1 MLINYRPLSI
11 CLFSLALFACQSTSP
26 PDWYSTPPTN
36 EPDYLVSVGQ
46 GRSLEQAKKT
56 ALNQINAQL
65 WTQID
70 STFTSRDVYQSHG
83 SNSTSNSLI
92 DNKINSRT
100 TTVSFADIEY
110 PLVDKNDIGYYVQA
124 KVKRESVIKQ
134 LQMDIRQTD
143 ARAKQQLAKFQH
155 QDSLVWWLENREL
168 TSQSELISVRQ
179 AMLRS
184 MSVDDIPTALSV
196 NQLIS
201 KISEVQSN
209 LVIRFINSKS
219 DQKSAELLADQF
231 SLERLKTTAKSSSQ
245 VTHIL
250 RMDTEL
256 RQSRVGDAYVS
267 TQITTLKLQGRK
279 GNTLASNEIISSG
292 NSLSNY
298 ALSKEGAQRHFSE
311 IVGNQGLWSSLGIK

>member
-11 CLFSLALFACQSTSP
+11 CLFSLALFACKSTSP
-26 PDWYSTPPTN
+26 PEWYSAPPTN

-56 ALNQINAQL
+56 ALNQINALL

-70 STFTSRDVYQSHG
+70 STFASRDVYQSRG
-83 SNSTSNSLI
+83 SNSTSNSLV

-100 TTVSFADIEY
+100 ATVSFTDIEY
-110 PLVDKNDIGYYVQA
+110 PLIDKNDIGYYVQA
-124 KVKRESVIKQ
+124 KVKRESVINQ
-134 LQMDIRQTD
+134 LQMDIRQTN
-143 ARAKQQLAKFQH
+143 ARAEQQIQKLQH

-168 TSQSELISVRQ
+168 TSQLELIYVRQ
-179 AMLRS
+179 AMLKS
-184 MSVDDIPTALSV
+184 MSVDDIPTALSL
-196 NQLIS
+196 NKLIS
-201 KISEVQSN
+201 KVSEIQSN
-209 LVIRFINSKS
+209 LIIRFINSKS

-231 SLERLKTTAKSSSQ
+231 SMERLKTTSKSSSQ

-267 TQITTLKLQGRK
+267 TQLTTLKLQGHK

-311 IVGNQGLWSSLGIK
+311 IVGKQGLWNSLGIK

>member
-11 CLFSLALFACQSTSP
+11 CLFSLALFACKSTSP
-26 PDWYSTPPTN
+26 PEWYSAPPTN

-70 STFTSRDVYQSHG
+70 STFASRDVYQSHG
-83 SNSTSNSLI
+83 SNSASNSLV

-124 KVKRESVIKQ
+124 KVKRESVIRQ

-143 ARAKQQLAKFQH
+143 ARAKQQIAKFQH

-184 MSVDDIPTALSV
+184 MNVDDIPTALSV

-256 RQSRVGDAYVS
+256 RQSRIGDAYVS

-292 NSLSNY
+292 NSLTNY

-311 IVGNQGLWSSLGIK
+311 IVSTEGLWSSLGIK